1 MIFFPVDDFL
11 MLALGV
17 DEFHIEINIHILA
30 FIFDFTCRFR
40 KSSSDVSGE
49 LSCHFSGMQQEL
61 ESEEKEETWE
71 TCYRETNLRG
81 ETQWRS

>member
-1 MIFFPVDDFL
+1 

-30 FIFDFTCRFR
+30 FIFDRKFTCRFR

-49 LSCHFSGMQQEL
+49 LSCHFSGTQQEL